1 MLLMKRTASLIVC
14 GILLVAVTAYAKKKP
29 EQYSEVSFVVVKDD
43 GGQPVRNAAVVM
55 HKVRKNGKQA
65 NAGSELK
72 TDADGRSSYP
82 GVPYG
87 ILRVQVIMPGFQTF
101 GDDFTIDQPKQEITI
116 RLKLPAKQYS
126 IYEDHDKK

>member
-1 MLLMKRTASLIVC
+1 L
-14 GILLVAVTAYAKKKP
+14 AVSAYARKKS

-55 HKVRKNGKQA
+55 HGVHKNGKQA
-65 NAGSELK
+65 GSGYELK
-72 TDADGRSSYP
+72 TDAEGRSSYP

-87 ILRVQVIMPGFQTF
+87 KLRVQVIMPGFQTF

-116 RLKLPAKQYS
+116 RLKPPAKQYS
-126 IYEDHDKK
+126 IYEDHEKK